1 MPSVHDE
8 IRARIDA
15 FITDLATLVRTTAVE
30 AVHQALGGV
39 SAAVVIPV
47 AAMPQKK
54 TRTQAARR
62 PAAATAPAPRAAKR
76 RAPGEKRNPG
86 EIQGLVDK
94 LASYIGGHPGETMET
109 IRDALATA
117 STDLAVPA
125 KKLIAAGKIRA
136 EGEKQFTRY
145 FPVSASG

>member
-1 MPSVHDE
+1 MPSIHDE

-15 FITDLATLVRTTAVE
+15 FIAALAPLVRTTAVE
-30 AVHQALGGV
+30 AVREALGGV
-39 SAAVVIPV
+39 SPAVVIPV
-47 AAMPQKK
+47 PAVPPK

-76 RAPGEKRNPG
+76 RAPGEKRTPG

-94 LASYIGGHPGETMET
+94 LASYIGGHPGATMET